1 MIAITERELRKFH
14 KEEFTD
20 TSSLTSTQ
28 LGDVITLYP
37 DSSPQWQKDA
47 LIALFHVAKLPVD
60 WDSYGS
66 IPPLPKVVKNAER
79 LLMAIKFE
87 DLPVP
92 HIVPVS
98 GGGIQ
103 IEWSISARELELEI
117 MPDGSVEYL
126 EVEADK
132 PFLEGELDAS
142 NINQIQSL
150 ILWLTHVT
158 AGQKR

>member
-28 LGDVITLYP
+28 LGDVITLHP

-47 LIALFHVAKLPVD
+47 LIALFHVALLPTN

-103 IEWSISARELELEI
+103 LEWSISSRELELEI

-132 PFLEGELDAS
+132 PFHEGELGAS

>member
-1 MIAITERELRKFH
+1 MTAIAERELRKFN
-14 KEEFTD
+14 KKEFTG

-47 LIALFHVAKLPVD
+47 LIALFHAAKLPVD

-66 IPPLPKVVKNAER
+66 IPPLPKVVKNAEK

-103 IEWSISARELELEI
+103 IEWSAASRSLELEI

-126 EVEADK
+126 EIEADK
-132 PFLEGELDAS
+132 PFYEGELEAS

-150 ILWLTHVT
+150 ILWLTHATT
-158 AGQKR
+158 AQKR